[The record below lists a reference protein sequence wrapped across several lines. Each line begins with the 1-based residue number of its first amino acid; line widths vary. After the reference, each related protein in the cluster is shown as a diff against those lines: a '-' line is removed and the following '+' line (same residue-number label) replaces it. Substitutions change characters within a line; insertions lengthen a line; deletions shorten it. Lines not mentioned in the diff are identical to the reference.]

1 MAEIAVNLV
10 MDKLIPLLRY
20 EVGELKKVHTQVTF
34 IKDQLGLIRA
44 YLRDADV
51 KAAEKEDKSHVVKEW
66 VKQVREVAHR
76 IEDAIDEYLLQ
87 VAQRRQ
93 KRGMAGVVEKIVRL
107 LRSIEPRHSI
117 TSQIRDIN
125 TTIETLDKRKDTL
138 GFNPSS
144 GSESSTSSLHHGH
157 DLREGALF
165 LEDAQLVGIND
176 TRKKLKSLLLDED
189 SRRTVIALVGTGGIG
204 KTTIAKKLFE
214 KQKHKRFTCGAWV
227 CVSSTFKEKKILRS
241 MLQSFY
247 DKDEDDDC
255 QTKLIEQMN
264 KVTLKRKVREHLQE
278 NSYMIV
284 FDDVWEEDFWGRV
297 EYALPENNKRSRVM
311 ITTRHK
317 GVAEFCKRSA
327 HVHIHELQRLCPR
340 DAMDLFNLKAFH
352 QLKPE
357 GCSTE
362 LMKLSEDILKKC
374 DGVPL
379 AIVAIAS
386 LLSTKNNNF
395 SEWMKVHDSFGSK
408 LASDPHLKSFHRALS
423 ESYNDLPFHLKPCL
437 LYFGVFPDD
446 YSISSK
452 RLIRLW
458 IAEGLV
464 NVKENENRT
473 QEEVAEEYLDE
484 LIRRSLVTVSS
495 KSIYGGARRLRVH
508 DLLHDFIADKCVEL
522 DFCQVIKSE
531 NFAFNSTTRRLSIQ
545 FQGSGE
551 DAVLA
556 RAVAANHDRVRFCFA
571 FNLEELPRPM
581 LKSFLSN
588 FKLLVGLD
596 FEDSP
601 LEDLPEPVGNLLH
614 LKYLNLR
621 NTRIK
626 NLPKFIGKLQNLLT
640 LDLKYTQVRELPIE
654 VNKLTKL
661 HHLVAYSGNEEID
674 FSTASMQGVV
684 IKEGIG
690 RLKALQILLKVDMTN
705 GDSLIKEVK
714 NLKQLREFGI
724 IKLRR
729 HNGKPLCSAIEGMMR
744 LQALSIAA
752 AEENE
757 ILDLHSLVNPPH
769 QHLQRLYLYGRLE
782 TVPLWIPKLHV
793 LVRLF
798 LNWSGLTED
807 PLPMLK
813 DLTELMEL
821 ELYSA
826 FEGVELCFGD
836 GWFKKLKVLSL
847 EKMQALKTLKIH
859 KGALPILQKLT
870 IGPCPHMVEVPHDI
884 QNLQALQHLRF
895 YEMPTDSTEGKDHGI
910 LKDIPFVIYSK
921 GNKFYT
927 LHKLHSSA
935 WPLAPADIFGK
946 LILNY
951 KMKGVVLPCA
961 DVSDQLKRDE
971 NNKWCHVPGLP
982 KLFYNKLRSPIIL
995 WHDIWV

>member
-1 MAEIAVNLV
+1 MAEIAVNLL
-10 MDKLIPLLRY
+10 MDKLIPLLTY
-20 EVGELKKVHTQVTF
+20 EVGLLKEVHTQVRF

-51 KAAEKEDKSHVVKEW
+51 KAEKEDKSDVVKEW
-66 VKQVREVAHR
+66 VKQVREVAHS

-93 KRGMAGVVEKIVRL
+93 KRGIAGVVEKIVWL
-107 LRSIEPRHSI
+107 LRSIEPRHTI

-125 TTIETLDKRKDTL
+125 TMIETLDKRKDTL

-144 GSESSTSSLHHGH
+144 DSESSTSSLHHGH
-157 DLREGALF
+157 DLRKGTLF

-189 SRRTVIALVGTGGIG
+189 SRRTVIAVVGPGGLG

-214 KQKHKRFTCGAWV
+214 KQKNKRFDCGAWV
-227 CVSSTFKEKKILRS
+227 SVSSKFKEKAILKS
-241 MLQSFY
+241 MLQNFY
-247 DKDEDDDC
+247 DEKDEDDDS
-255 QTKLIEQMN
+255 QTKLIEQM
-264 KVTLKRKVREHLQE
+264 KKATLIRKVREHLKE
-278 NSYMIV
+278 KSYMIV

-297 EYALPENNKRSRVM
+297 EYVLPENNKRSRVI

-327 HVHIHELQRLCPR
+327 HVHIHELQSLCPS

-357 GCSTE
+357 GYSTE
-362 LMKLSEDILKKC
+362 LMKLSKDIVKKC

-386 LLSTKNNNF
+386 LLSTKNNNY
-395 SEWMKVHDSFGSK
+395 SEWKKVHDSLGSK
-408 LASDPHLKSFHRALS
+408 LASDPHLKSFHRVLS

-437 LYFGVFPDD
+437 LYFGIFPDD
-446 YSISSK
+446 YSVSCT

-458 IAEGLV
+458 VAEGLV

-473 QEEVAEEYLDE
+473 QEEVAEEYLHE

-495 KSIYGGARRLRVH
+495 EFLDGRVKNIRVH
-508 DLLHDFIADKCVEL
+508 DLMHDFIKDKCVEL

-531 NFAFNSTTRRLSIQ
+531 NFTFNSTTRRLSIQ

-571 FNLEELPRPM
+571 FNLEELPRPL

-601 LEDLPEPVGNLLH
+601 LDDLPEPVGNLLH

-626 NLPKFIGKLQNLLT
+626 NLPKFIGKLQNLQT

-661 HHLVAYSGNEEID
+661 HHLLAYSDNEEFD
-674 FSTASMQGVV
+674 FSIASMQGVV

-690 RLKALQILLKVDMTN
+690 RLKALQQLFKVDMTN
-705 GDSLIKEVK
+705 GDGLIKEVQS
-714 NLKQLREFGI
+714 LKQLRGFGI

-729 HNGKPLCSAIEGMMR
+729 HNGKPLCIAIEGMTR
-744 LQALSIAA
+744 LQSLSIAA
-752 AEENE
+752 AGENE

-769 QHLQRLYLYGRLE
+769 QHLQRLNLYGRLE

-847 EKMQALKTLKIH
+847 ENMQALKTLKIH
-859 KGALPILQKLT
+859 TGALPILQKLT
-870 IGPCPHMVEVPHDI
+870 IGPCPQMVEVPHDI
-884 QNLQALQHLRF
+884 TNLQALEHLRF
-895 YEMPTDSTEGKDHGI
+895 YEMPMNSTEGKDFGI
-910 LKDIPFVIYSK
+910 LKDISFVIYSK
-921 GNKFYT
+921 GSKFYT
-927 LHKLHSSA
+927 LH
-935 WPLAPADIFGK
+935 
-946 LILNY
+946 
-951 KMKGVVLPCA
+951 
-961 DVSDQLKRDE
+961 SDAKTETGD
-971 NNKWCHVPGLP
+971 
-982 KLFYNKLRSPIIL
+982 F
-995 WHDIWV
+995 